1 MPEYKPFNDRRQ
13 IMQHAS
19 ALMDEIDFLRLQ
31 IKPHDTGHIYT
42 AISVLQGRVEKLL
55 EEIQT

>member
-1 MPEYKPFNDRRQ
+1 
-13 IMQHAS
+13 MQHAS

-42 AISVLQGRVEKLL
+42 AISVLESRVEKLL